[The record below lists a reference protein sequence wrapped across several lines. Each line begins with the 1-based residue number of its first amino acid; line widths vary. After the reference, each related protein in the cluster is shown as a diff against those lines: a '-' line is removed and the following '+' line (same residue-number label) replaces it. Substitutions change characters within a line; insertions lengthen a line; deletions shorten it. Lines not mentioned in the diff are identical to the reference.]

1 MNNQRK
7 RFRKLHE
14 YSAEHDIRY
23 RGPLSYQ
30 GLMALGWLMIVFT
43 AVRILLSALTV
54 SKQDPQLISTIGPFV
69 TVLEYLTGFSV
80 PLMLIANFARI
91 MNNDGE
97 YRKLLLSNGLAAAA
111 VFGASWLF
119 FSRYAV
125 GTLSMGVTEPE
136 QVMPRLE
143 AFFRAHNQ
151 AGFFSFNMFVD
162 LFLCTLTMFCLN
174 ARPKRFFTGKRIILL
189 RLIALLPI
197 AYEMTSLWLKILAVT
212 DRITLPFWTFPLLT
226 VKPPITYA
234 LFVCM
239 AVHFRGREFRFC
251 RHGRTHREYLDY
263 LQSNRNSLHFSIYLA
278 IGLLIAAVADA
289 LLSNAIYWGAIR
301 WVQADRGESAVISWK
316 AFEATGL
323 GKEDDYLILIA
334 PLMLL
339 FSYNR
344 VPRWKKLDSV
354 IPAVAIIL
362 IVLLFLEAFRI
373 SVGKLLAN
381 HPVDLNQVDQW
392 LDMISSLRS

>member
-1 MNNQRK
+1 MSNHHK
-7 RFRKLHE
+7 KCGKLHE
-14 YSAEHDIRY
+14 YTAEHDIRY

-30 GLMALGWLMIVFT
+30 SLMILGWLMIVFSV
-43 AVRILLSALTV
+43 VRVLLLTMIG
-54 SKQDPQLISTIGPFV
+54 SDNDPQLVRSINPFV
-69 TVLEYLTGFSV
+69 TVLGYLSGLSV
-80 PLMLIANFARI
+80 PLMLIANFAKI

-97 YRKLLLSNGLAAAA
+97 YKRLLLSNGLAAAA

-119 FSRYAV
+119 FSRYVV

-136 QVMPRLE
+136 QVMSRLE
-143 AFFRAHNQ
+143 GFFREHNQ
-151 AGFFSFNMFVD
+151 AGFLSFNMFMD

-174 ARPKRFFTGKRIILL
+174 ARPKRFFTGKKIILL

-197 AYEMTSLWLKILAVT
+197 AYEVASLWLKILAVT
-212 DRITLPFWTFPLLT
+212 ERITLPFWTFPLLT

-239 AVHFRGREFRFC
+239 AIHFRGREFRFC
-251 RHGRTHREYLDY
+251 RHGRSHREYLDY
-263 LQSNRNSLHFSIYLA
+263 LKSNRNSLHFSIYMA

-301 WVQADRGESAVISWK
+301 WVQADQGESAVISWK
-316 AFEATGL
+316 VFEATGL
-323 GKEDDYLILIA
+323 GKEVEYLIMIA

-344 VPRWKKLDSV
+344 IPKWKRLDSF
-354 IPAVAIIL
+354 IPVVAII
-362 IVLLFLEAFRI
+362 IIILLFLEAFRLAA
-373 SVGKLLAN
+373 GQLLAS
-381 HPVDLNQVDQW
+381 HPVDLNQVDEW
-392 LDMISSLRS
+392 LHMIKSLGS

>member
-1 MNNQRK
+1 MDGQRK
-7 RFRKLHE
+7 KLWKLHE
-14 YSAEHDIRY
+14 YSAEQDIRY

-30 GLMALGWLMIVFT
+30 GLMALGWLMIVFV
-43 AVRILLSALTV
+43 AVRILLSALIV
-54 SKQDPQLISTIGPFV
+54 SEQEQQLISNVDPIITI
-69 TVLEYLTGFSV
+69 LEYLSNFSV

-97 YRKLLLSNGLAAAA
+97 YKTLLLSNGLAAAV

-119 FSRYAV
+119 FSRYTV
-125 GTLSMGVTEPE
+125 GILSMAVTEPE

-143 AFFRAHNQ
+143 TFFRAHNQ
-151 AGFFSFNMFVD
+151 AGFISFNIFVD

-174 ARPKRFFTGKRIILL
+174 ARPKRFFTGKKIVLL

-197 AYEMTSLWLKILAVT
+197 AYEIASLWLKILAVT
-212 DRITLPFWTFPLLT
+212 ERITLPFWTFPLLT

-234 LFVCM
+234 LFVFM
-239 AVHFRGREFRFC
+239 AIHFRGREYRFC
-251 RHGRTHREYLDY
+251 RYGRTHREYLDY

-278 IGLLIAAVADA
+278 VGLLIAAIADVF
-289 LLSNAIYWGAIR
+289 LSNAIYWGAIR
-301 WVQADRGESAVISWK
+301 WIQADRGETAVISWQ

-323 GKEDDYLILIA
+323 GNEDEYLILIA

-354 IPAVAIIL
+354 IPALAFVGIIL
-362 IVLLFLEAFRI
+362 LLLEAFRI
-373 SVGKLLAN
+373 AAKGFLIN
-381 HPVDLNQVDQW
+381 YQVDLNQIDEW
-392 LDMISSLRS
+392 AEILMSLGS